1 MKMKVIVDS
10 QADFDKWI
18 KEQPALTAKGT
29 EITVSGGAASS
40 YNLPHETDRN

>member
-29 EITVSGGAASS
+29 QTNSAHSFLNKENPLAS
-40 YNLPHETDRN
+40 N